1 MANLKVL
8 VVHPRFDV
16 FGGGEYLA
24 INVMQALDELGHDV
38 YLRSLDYNEEAV
50 ERAFGSKPNLAG
62 ILPLA
67 DFKPKFRKALALQK
81 AISAKRQRG
90 KVAITY
96 SQFDQVWHTQTTYW
110 IESSPGAKLFN
121 IFYDPTDIF
130 TIGSIASKHSAGES
144 VVRTRL
150 STFKKPYYYF
160 IKSILHTDRELKN
173 TLSIPLSRSLEVTL
187 NKLHY
192 PHTGSVPAPAS
203 LKIKP
208 GPKRKQVVL
217 VTRIAPQKRI
227 GDFFAIA
234 RMLPQYRFIL
244 LGSVS
249 ATERR
254 LMPGYADNL
263 IRVKPSNVD
272 YVEKRL
278 WTVPEI
284 LEESAVY
291 LYPAIEE
298 AINIAFMQGCGA
310 GCIPVAPSMGGG
322 AELIDKLEA
331 GYTYSDLIE
340 AARSVTEA
348 IENPKWTALE
358 IQRRAEAFDEAHFRN
373 RIKAI
378 SKGEYSFP

>member
-1 MANLKVL
+1 LKVL

-50 ERAFGSKPNLAG
+50 ERAFGNKPNLAG

-130 TIGSIASKHSAGES
+130 TIGSFSSTPYTGES
-144 VVRTRL
+144 VVRTRRATL
-150 STFKKPYYYF
+150 KKPYYYV
-160 IKSILHTDRELKN
+160 IKSILHTDTELNN
-173 TLSIPLSRSLEVTL
+173 TLSIPLSRSLEFTL
-187 NKLHY
+187 NRFHY
-192 PHTGSVPAPAS
+192 PHTKSVPAPAN

-208 GPKRKQVVL
+208 GHKRKQIVL
-217 VTRIAPQKRI
+217 VTRINPHKRI
-227 GDFFAIA
+227 EDFFAIA
-234 RMLPQYRFIL
+234 RMLPQYRFVL

-249 ATERR
+249 ATEKR
-254 LMPGYADNL
+254 LLPGYADNL

-298 AINIAFMQGCGA
+298 ALNIAFMQGCGA
-310 GCIPVAPSMGGG
+310 GCIPLAPSMGGG

-331 GYTYSDLIE
+331 GYTYADLSE
-340 AARSVTEA
+340 AALSVTEA
-348 IENPKWTALE
+348 IENPKWSPLE
-358 IQRRAEAFDEAHFRN
+358 IRRRAEVFDEAHFRES
-373 RIKAI
+373 IKAI
-378 SKGEYSFP
+378 SKGEYRVS